1 MSPEAFAADLAAL
14 FFSRP
19 SVLSLCGQERLCF
32 TEVLQVRA
40 LEYAASCYVEE
51 QVKEVPSLAQM
62 FLPLPLTTGFL
73 A

>member
-1 MSPEAFAADLAAL
+1 MSPEAFAADLPAL

-19 SVLSLCGQERLCF
+19 SVLCLCGQERLCF

-40 LEYAASCYVEE
+40 LEYAASYVEE

>member
-1 MSPEAFAADLAAL
+1 MSPEAFAANVAAL

-19 SVLSLCGQERLCF
+19 SVLCLCGQERLCF

-40 LEYAASCYVEE
+40 LEYAASYVEE